1 MARKSRK
8 NVIATNETN
17 LAKIYNTALYIRL
30 SVEDSKKRG
39 NSIETQ
45 KSILENFVAL
55 NTDIKAFDTYI
66 DNGTTGTN
74 FERPQF
80 KRMISDIESK
90 KINCVIVKDLSR
102 LGRNSIDT
110 GYYIEKYFPLNDV
123 RFISVNDNFDT
134 NNKDSY
140 GIMLPIKNMIN
151 EAYSIDISRK
161 IKAQACQSMKNG
173 DFVGGRAA
181 YGYIKAPDN
190 CHKLIIDEEAAE
202 VVRQIFQWR
211 YEGVSYNR
219 IVKNL
224 NEAKIMT
231 PNRYAQSKGIIN
243 YKNLLGKEH
252 WQTRTIQR
260 IMSNECYVGDMVQGK
275 TQTINHNEIKVSK
288 ENWVIVKNTHEPIIS
303 REMFEAVNNYNK
315 KVSDKYKGIATK
327 PYTPNVFKGKIFCG
341 HCGRSLHRQRDSRT
355 GKYNIYCIANE
366 RIAKKTCPSAYIS
379 EKTLFEI
386 VIESIKEETGN
397 LISKKLELKKND
409 LSKSNEIQFE
419 SEVLKKIREIDKN
432 RMFLKSLY
440 ESLINKIIADSEYSE
455 MKLEYENK
463 ITNTL
468 NEIKSLEKKQK
479 KLKEKVKKYSD
490 MEEHIPKIYGTT
502 SLRAEL
508 VDKFIDKILVYS
520 NNKMEIFFCFE
531 NIVKEVF
538 YDE

>member
-8 NVIATNETN
+8 NIVEIKENN

-45 KSILENFVAL
+45 KSILENFAAL
-55 NTDIKAFDTYI
+55 NTDIKVFDTYI
-66 DNGTTGTN
+66 DNGATGTN
-74 FERPQF
+74 FERTQF

-90 KINCVIVKDLSR
+90 KVNCVIVKDLSR

-123 RFISVNDNFDT
+123 RFISVNDDFDT

-151 EAYSIDISRK
+151 EAYSIDIGRK
-161 IKAQACQSMKNG
+161 IKAQARQSMKNG
-173 DFVGGRAA
+173 EFIGGRAP

-190 CHKLIIDEEAAE
+190 CHKLIIDEEAAK

-211 YEGVSYNR
+211 YEGVSYNQ

-224 NEAKIMT
+224 NEAKVMT

-243 YKNLLGKEH
+243 YKNLLGKEY
-252 WQTRTIQR
+252 WQTRTIQSILSR
-260 IMSNECYVGDMVQGK
+260 ECYVGDMVQGK
-275 TQTINHNEIKVSK
+275 TQTINHNEIKVSE
-288 ENWVIVKNTHEPIIS
+288 ENWITVKNTHEPIIS

-315 KVSDKYKGIATK
+315 KAADKYKVTAAK

-341 HCGRSLHRQRDSRT
+341 HCGRSLHRQRDCRH
-355 GKYNIYCIANE
+355 NIYSFHCLANE
-366 RIAKKTCPSAYIS
+366 RVAEKTCPSAYIS
-379 EKTLFEI
+379 EKTLFKI
-386 VIESIKEETGN
+386 VIESIKEESGGF
-397 LISKKLELKKND
+397 IGKKLELEKND
-409 LSKSNEIQFE
+409 LSKSNKIQFE
-419 SEVLKKIREIDKN
+419 STVLEKKRELDKN

-440 ESLINKIIADSEYSE
+440 ESLINKIITDSEYSE
-455 MKLEYENK
+455 MKQEYENK

-468 NEIKSLEKKQK
+468 NEIKNLEDNQK
-479 KLKEKVKKYSD
+479 RLKEKVEEYSN

-502 SLRAEL
+502 SLTAEL
-508 VDKFIDKILVYS
+508 IDKFIDKILVYS
-520 NNKMEIFFCFE
+520 DKKAEIFFRFE

-538 YDE
+538 YGE